1 MKRGLNGLAWLA
13 LACAAT
19 LATWTGAA
27 NAQESAQSYPS
38 KPIRIIVTFPA
49 GGPTDIVARAIGQK
63 LQEAWGQPVLI
74 DNRPGAGGNI
84 GMAVVAKSPPDGYTL
99 VLSSFGPVSISPF
112 VYSKLSYDPIKDLA
126 PITLATTSAFFLVVN
141 PEVPANSLKEFIA
154 FAKARPGL
162 VTMASSGIATP
173 SHLAAMLFQSVA
185 GVSVSHVPYKG
196 GAESIPAVVSGQ
208 VQAALE
214 NAAAVLPQVK
224 AGKLRALVV
233 ASSQRSPL
241 MPDVP
246 SAKELGL
253 PGLEVGSWY
262 GFHAPAGTPPP
273 IIAKLNAEMVKALRS
288 PDLRKR
294 FAEISAEPVGDTP
307 AEFSAFIEADAKKWG
322 KLIQAAGLKVE

>member
-1 MKRGLNGLAWLA
+1 MA
-13 LACAAT
+13 LA
-19 LATWTGAA
+19 
-27 NAQESAQSYPS
+27 
-38 KPIRIIVTFPA
+38 
-49 GGPTDIVARAIGQK
+49 
-63 LQEAWGQPVLI
+63 
-74 DNRPGAGGNI
+74 
-84 GMAVVAKSPPDGYTL
+84 AKSPPDGYTL

-126 PITLATTSAFFLVVN
+126 PITLATTSSFFLVVN
-141 PEVPANSLKEFIA
+141 PEVPATSLKEFVA
-154 FAKARPGL
+154 FAKARPGR
-162 VTMASSGIATP
+162 VTLASSGVATP

-185 GVSVSHVPYKG
+185 GVSVTHVPYKG

-208 VQAALE
+208 VQGALE
-214 NAAAVLPQVK
+214 NGAAVLPQVK

-262 GFHAPAGTPPP
+262 GFHAPAGTPQA

-307 AEFSAFIEADAKKWG
+307 AEFSAFIEADARKWG

>member
-1 MKRGLNGLAWLA
+1 
-13 LACAAT
+13 
-19 LATWTGAA
+19 
-27 NAQESAQSYPS
+27 
-38 KPIRIIVTFPA
+38 
-49 GGPTDIVARAIGQK
+49 
-63 LQEAWGQPVLI
+63 
-74 DNRPGAGGNI
+74 
-84 GMAVVAKSPPDGYTL
+84 
-99 VLSSFGPVSISPF
+99 
-112 VYSKLSYDPIKDLA
+112 
-126 PITLATTSAFFLVVN
+126 
-141 PEVPANSLKEFIA
+141 
-154 FAKARPGL
+154 
-162 VTMASSGIATP
+162 MASSGIATP

-185 GVSVSHVPYKG
+185 GVSVTHVPYKG

-208 VQAALE
+208 VQSALE

-233 ASSQRSPL
+233 AGSQRSPL